1 MVVVVVDEV
10 DLDVSSLSSS
20 DLYVP
25 GFSSKHLL
33 ISVYKTR
40 NGRRVFLLSGLPS
53 SST

>member
-25 GFSSKHLL
+25 GFSKHLL
-33 ISVYKTR
+33 SSVYKNRMTR
-40 NGRRVFLLSGLPS
+40 HVFLLSDPPL